1 MKRNTSPRA
10 LCLLAFLLI
19 FLASCAKQ
27 EASAP
32 DAAKTPT
39 EEVLT
44 EAQQMPPQS
53 TETNQLPVRYQNA
66 SYFTQDEKASDM
78 LGEDTEDYVIKVGAN
93 ISSTKGPQPLWDI
106 LKRLANLKGMTVSW
120 ASDVDQNVL
129 VDVNISADDNFY
141 DAIDNLL
148 RQVDYFHEINDNA
161 IIVKYRETKKFNIA
175 IPYMKGGYTS
185 NVGGNFLAGRD
196 AATGTEGTVKITSTE
211 NKFDVWENIAANMD
225 AIMQEWRTQKTEEET
240 ITSTEATSDG
250 KTMAAESTETKT
262 QQATRQVSL
271 GGSYYTIDKSVGMI
285 TVTAPRPLLQK
296 IENYIENLKK
306 ELYRQVVIEAKIIE
320 VTLSD
325 NSKIGLDWSQV
336 LKDFNI
342 TGAMEFGTGG
352 VLGQVWPWNPPDEFK
367 PTSGYD
373 FDLRSPDPSDTTH
386 YLGPY
391 PDSFIHKVS
400 LTALP
405 FSVMLNALNEQGE
418 ATVLSNPK
426 MTMLNG
432 QPAVLSVGKDVRY
445 ISEIESEVDDE
456 TGDTTYTVTTDSIVQ
471 GIAFGVMAS
480 IIDEDSVVLHLT
492 PITTDLVGDVI
503 EYRQIGFS
511 GAEVGLPV
519 VQVREMSTM
528 VQVNNGEML
537 IIGGLISSVEGKTED
552 FAPVVGDI
560 PLIRYLFGVEEKRME
575 KKELVIL
582 LTPRII

>member
-1 MKRNTSPRA
+1 MKRNNSLRA
-10 LCLLAFLLI
+10 LCLLALILI
-19 FLASCAKQ
+19 FVASCAKQ
-27 EASAP
+27 EAAAP
-32 DAAKTPT
+32 DAAKAPT
-39 EEVLT
+39 EEVLA
-44 EAQQMPPQS
+44 EAKQPAPQPN
-53 TETNQLPVRYQNA
+53 ETNQLPVRYQNA
-66 SYFTQDEKASDM
+66 SYYTQDEKASDM
-78 LGEDTEDYVIKVGAN
+78 LGEDTEDYKIKVGAN

-129 VDVNISADDNFY
+129 VDVNINAEDDFY
-141 DAIDNLL
+141 EAIDNLL
-148 RQVDYFHEINDNA
+148 RQVDYFHEIKDNA
-161 IIVKYRETKKFNIA
+161 IIVKYRETKKFHIA
-175 IPYMKGGYTS
+175 IPNMKGSYTT
-185 NVGGNFLAGRD
+185 NVGGNFLANRD
-196 AATGTEGTVKITSTE
+196 AATGTEGTVKVNSAD
-211 NKFDVWENIAANMD
+211 NQFDIWQNIATNMD
-225 AIMQEWRTQKTEEET
+225 AIMQQWRTQKTKEET
-240 ITSTEATSDG
+240 VTSTEATSDG

-262 QQATRQVSL
+262 QQATRQVTL

-285 TVTAPRPLLQK
+285 TVTAPRPLLEK
-296 IENYIENLKK
+296 IESYIGNLKK

-336 LKDFNI
+336 LKNFNI
-342 TGAMEFGTGG
+342 NGLVEFGTGG
-352 VLGQVWPWNPPDEFK
+352 VMGQVWPWNPPDEFK

-373 FDLRSPDPSDTTH
+373 FDLRSPDPDDTTH

-391 PDSFIHKVS
+391 PDSFVHKVS
-400 LTALP
+400 LAAAP
-405 FSVMLNALNEQGE
+405 FSVMLNALNEQGD

-426 MTMLNG
+426 MTVLNG
-432 QPAVLSVGKDVRY
+432 QPAVLSVGTDVTY
-445 ISEIESEVDDE
+445 ISEIEGEVDDE
-456 TGDTTYTVTTDSIVQ
+456 TGDTTYTVTTDNIVQ

-480 IIDEDSVVLHLT
+480 IIDEDSVILHLT
-492 PITTDLVGDVI
+492 PITTDLVGDDI
-503 EYRQIGFS
+503 QYRQVGFS
-511 GAEVGLPV
+511 GSEVGLPV

-537 IIGGLISSVEGKTED
+537 IIGGLISSVEGKEEN

>member
-1 MKRNTSPRA
+1 MKRNNSQRA

-27 EASAP
+27 EATP
-32 DAAKTPT
+32 PEAAKAPT
-39 EEVLT
+39 EEVLA
-44 EAQQMPPQS
+44 EAKQQPVPQP
-53 TETNQLPVRYQNA
+53 TETAQLPVRYQSA

-78 LGEDTEDYVIKVGAN
+78 IGEDAEDYEIKVGAN

-129 VDVNISADDNFY
+129 VDVNISAEDNFY
-141 DAIDNLL
+141 NAIDNLL
-148 RQVDYFHEINDNA
+148 RQVDYFHEMKDKA

-175 IPYMKGGYTS
+175 VPNMKGGYTS
-185 NVGGNFLAGRD
+185 NVGGNFLASSGEV
-196 AATGTEGTVKITSTE
+196 ASGSEGTVKVVSTD
-211 NKFDVWENIAANMD
+211 NKFDVWENIEKNMD
-225 AIMQEWRTQKTEEET
+225 AIMQEWRTQKTEQQEV
-240 ITSTEATSDG
+240 ISTEQKPADAKSEDKGT
-250 KTMAAESTETKT
+250 AEKT

-285 TVTAPRPLLQK
+285 TVTAPRPLLEK
-296 IENYIENLKK
+296 IESYIENLKK

-320 VTLSD
+320 VTLQD
-325 NSKIGLDWSQV
+325 NSKIGLDWGQI
-336 LKDFNI
+336 LKDFNLSGI
-342 TGAMEFGTGG
+342 VEMGTGG
-352 VLGQVWPWNPPDEFK
+352 ALGQVWPWNPPKDPK
-367 PTSGYD
+367 AGANYPT
-373 FDLRSPDPSDTTH
+373 T
-386 YLGPY
+386 Y
-391 PDSFIHKVS
+391 PDSFVYRVS
-400 LTALP
+400 MAAVP

-426 MTMLNG
+426 MTVLNG
-432 QPAVLSVGKDVRY
+432 QPAVISVGKDVKY
-445 ISEIESEVDDE
+445 ISSIESEVNSEDNS
-456 TGDTTYTVTTDSIVQ
+456 TNYTVETDSIVQ

-480 IIDEDSVVLHLT
+480 IIDDDSVILHLT
-492 PITTDLVGDVI
+492 PITTDLVGDTI
-503 EYRQIGFS
+503 EYRQVGFT
-511 GAEVGLPV
+511 GTEIGLPV

>member
-1 MKRNTSPRA
+1 MKRNNSLRA

-19 FLASCAKQ
+19 FLASCAKK
-27 EASAP
+27 ETSAP
-32 DAAKTPT
+32 DAATAPT
-39 EEVLT
+39 EEVLA
-44 EAQQMPPQS
+44 EAVPVPAQP
-53 TETNQLPVRYQNA
+53 TETAQLPVRYQTA
-66 SYFTQDEKASDM
+66 SYYTQDEKASDM
-78 LGEDTEDYVIKVGAN
+78 LGEDAEDYVVKVGAN

-129 VDVNISADDNFY
+129 VDVNISAEDNFY

-148 RQVDYFHEINDNA
+148 RQVDYFHEVKDNA

-175 IPYMKGGYTS
+175 IPYMKGDYTS
-185 NVGGNFLAGRD
+185 NVGGNFLAGRE
-196 AATGTEGTVKITSTE
+196 AATGTEGTVKITSAD
-211 NKFDVWENIAANMD
+211 NKFDIWENIKTNMD

-240 ITSTEATSDG
+240 VTSTEAISDG
-250 KTMAAESTETKT
+250 KTTAAESTETKT

-285 TVTAPRPLLQK
+285 TVTAPRPLLEK
-296 IENYIENLKK
+296 VESYLESLKK

-320 VTLSD
+320 VTLQD
-325 NSKIGLDWSQV
+325 NSKIGLDWGQV

-342 TGAMEFGTGG
+342 NGIVEMGTGG
-352 VLGQVWPWNPPDEFK
+352 VLGQVWPWNPPKEPKDGANY
-367 PTSGYD
+367 PT
-373 FDLRSPDPSDTTH
+373 T
-386 YLGPY
+386 Y
-391 PDSFIHKVS
+391 PDSFVYRVS
-400 LTALP
+400 VGAVP
-405 FSVMLNALNEQGE
+405 FSVMLNALNEQGD

-426 MTMLNG
+426 LTVLNG
-432 QPAVLSVGKDVRY
+432 QPAVLSVGKDVKY
-445 ISEIESEVDDE
+445 ISEIESDVNAD
-456 TGDTTYTVTTDSIVQ
+456 TNTTTYTVTTDSVVQ

-480 IIDEDSVVLHLT
+480 IIDDESVILHLT
-492 PITTDLVGDVI
+492 PITTDLVGDTI
-503 EYRQIGFS
+503 EYRQVGFT
-511 GAEVGLPV
+511 GTEVGLPV

-537 IIGGLISSVEGKTED
+537 IIGGLIASVEGKTQD